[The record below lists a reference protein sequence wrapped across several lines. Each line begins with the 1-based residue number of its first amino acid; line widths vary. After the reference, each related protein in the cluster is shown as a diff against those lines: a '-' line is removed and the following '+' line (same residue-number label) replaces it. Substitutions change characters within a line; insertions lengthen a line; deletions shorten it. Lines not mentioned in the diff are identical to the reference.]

1 MSKQKT
7 VIITGAGSGIGKATA
22 MRFAKDGFNVV
33 LNGRTKDKLE
43 RVAEA
48 INKEFDQ
55 IETLIVSGDISD
67 KSDVDN
73 IINSAA
79 EKFNGIDVLV
89 NNAAIFVGGSIDDVS
104 LEDWNKQLSINVTGP
119 YMMIKKAL
127 PYLEKSKGSIINLCS
142 VSGLGGDWNAF
153 AYNTTKGAIQ
163 LMTKSLALD
172 FASKNIRINAVAP
185 SLTDTDMG
193 EGAMENDEKY
203 AQFKER
209 IAMGRAGKPK
219 EVADVIAF
227 LASEEARF
235 VTGTILPVD
244 GGLSASNG
252 QPRL

>member
-22 MRFAKDGFNVV
+22 MRFTKDRFNVV

-48 INKEFDQ
+48 INKEFNQ
-55 IETLIVSGDISD
+55 VETLIVSGDISD

-89 NNAAIFVGGSIDDVS
+89 NNAAIFVGGSIDNVS

-119 YMMIKKAL
+119 YIMIKRAL
-127 PYLEKSKGSIINLCS
+127 PYLEKSKGSIVNVCS

-193 EGAMENDEKY
+193 QGAMENDEKY
-203 AQFKER
+203 SEFKER
-209 IAMGRAGKPK
+209 IAMGRAGKPE